1 MTIFA
6 PPKHSRFNLFEF
18 CGYSMK
24 RIRNLYFAFTRLS
37 VIFLSLF
44 LLLLPAGC
52 HNMPSKSAV
61 TPLEQE
67 LSDSILKGRYLW
79 ALETIKRERPLT
91 TDSDE
96 YYSQTLL
103 KAIAE
108 FYMTRTDSMYK
119 DLEVVFRYLAGLP
132 QPMSPRQRYLAARA
146 HMVRGVSYMQ
156 YDYLPDTVLISY
168 ERALNYLAP
177 GQEPALRQ
185 QILSNTA
192 DALKLSGQLDRS
204 LDYFERA
211 RHLSDSLGDTP
222 WDRLSLNL
230 GMAAAYTELRDFESQ
245 KPIWQEIESIWN
257 ELPVHDRFSY
267 LTALSNSYYFRGAY
281 TDSERVLQRL
291 DSVLDGNEEM
301 EWERNFNRVNMA
313 DVYLRLN
320 VTDTARLLLDQTL
333 HYFTNVQPNS
343 YVLHYIGTLY
353 TRYNVQTGDYSKVE
367 AQLAD
372 TSRNIPTRPEQRLAD
387 LEMRQDYY
395 ARTGQWHKAYMAQS
409 QYRALDDS
417 LRNQRIQMYNR
428 TLRQRYERDAEIES
442 LRNDLHERQQK
453 LTLNTILAIAAII
466 VVLLLGIVL
475 AMSRR
480 LSRERERGMRR
491 KLLEQRMQSARNRLS
506 PHFIYNT
513 LNHALA
519 NDAMSADRLC
529 RLVRLLRRQQLM
541 TNELVTTLAD
551 ELAFIEDYVTLQ
563 SEGSR
568 GEVKYTTSIA
578 PGVDAAEVRLPSMT
592 LQLCVENAF
601 KHGFASLGNNVER
614 LLIINVETRDDNIV
628 IEVCNNM
635 NPDAGPSNDSTLTGL
650 RIIMTTLQILNEHQ
664 PRHILYQLEPW
675 SDNPQQA
682 GYMAKLIIPNNFKF
696 DYL

>member
-1 MTIFA
+1 
-6 PPKHSRFNLFEF
+6 
-18 CGYSMK
+18 MK
-24 RIRNLYFAFTRLS
+24 RIRNFYFAFTRIF
-37 VIFLSLF
+37 VVFLSL
-44 LLLLPAGC
+44 LLSLLPTGC
-52 HNMPSKSAV
+52 HDRLSDSAL
-61 TPLEQE
+61 TPLERA
-67 LSDSILKGRYLW
+67 LSDSILKGHYSW
-79 ALETIKRERPLT
+79 ALETIERERPLT
-91 TDSDE
+91 ADSDE

-108 FYMTRTDSMYK
+108 FYMTRTDSMYT
-119 DLEVVFRYLAGLP
+119 DLNLVLHYLACLP
-132 QPMSPRQRYLAARA
+132 QPLTQRQRYLAART
-146 HMVRGVSYMQ
+146 HMVRGASYMQ
-156 YDYLPDTVLISY
+156 YDYLPDTALASY
-168 ERALNYLAP
+168 ERALSYLAP

-185 QILSNTA
+185 QILANTA
-192 DALKLSGQLDRS
+192 DALKISGQLDRS

-222 WDRLSLNL
+222 WDRLALNL

-245 KPIWQEIESIWN
+245 PPIWQEIESIWD
-257 ELPVHDRFSY
+257 ELPLHDRFSY
-267 LTALSNSYYFRGAY
+267 LTALSNSYYFRRAY
-281 TDSERVLQRL
+281 TDSEHTLQRL
-291 DSVLDGNEEM
+291 DSVLAGNKEM

-320 VTDTARLLLDQTL
+320 ATDTARRLLDQTL
-333 HYFTNVQPNS
+333 HYFTDVQPNP
-343 YVLHYIGTLY
+343 YVSHYIGTLY
-353 TRYNVQTGDYSKVE
+353 TGYNIQTGAYAKVE

-372 TSRNIPTRPEQRLAD
+372 TSRDKPTRPEQRLAD
-387 LEMRQDYY
+387 LEMRQEYY
-395 ARTGQWHKAYMAQS
+395 ARTGQWHKAYIAQL
-409 QYRALDDS
+409 QYRTLDDS

-428 TLRQRYERDAEIES
+428 TLRQRYERDAEIKS

-453 LTLNTILAIAAII
+453 LTLNTILAVAAII
-466 VVLLLGIVL
+466 VVVLLGIVL

-480 LSRERERGMRR
+480 LARERERGMLR

-513 LNHALA
+513 LNHAIA
-519 NDAMSADRLC
+519 DDTTSTDRLR

-541 TNELVTTLAD
+541 TDELVTTLAD

-568 GEVKYTTSIA
+568 GIVKYTTSIA
-578 PGVDAAEVRLPSMT
+578 PDIDSAKVRLPSMT

-614 LLIINVETRDDNIV
+614 LLVIKAVSRDDSIV

-635 NPDAGPSNDSTLTGL
+635 NPDAGPSNDSTRTGL

-664 PRHILYQLEPW
+664 ARHIIYRLEPW
-675 SDNPQQA
+675 TDNPQQA
-682 GYMAKLIIPNNFKF
+682 GYMAQLIIPNNFKF

>member
-1 MTIFA
+1 
-6 PPKHSRFNLFEF
+6 
-18 CGYSMK
+18 MK
-24 RIRNLYFAFTRLS
+24 RIRNFYFAFTRLS
-37 VIFLSLF
+37 VIFLSL
-44 LLLLPAGC
+44 LLPLLPAGC
-52 HNMPSKSAV
+52 RDTPSDSV
-61 TPLEQE
+61 LTPLERT
-67 LSDSILKGRYLW
+67 LSDSILKGHYVW
-79 ALETIKRERPLT
+79 ALATIERERPLT
-91 TDSDE
+91 TDSDI

-108 FYMTRTDSMYK
+108 FYMTRTDSMYT
-119 DLEVVFRYLAGLP
+119 DLDAVFRYLAGLP
-132 QPMSPRQRYLAARA
+132 RPLTQRQCYLAART
-146 HMVRGVSYMQ
+146 HMVRGASYMQ
-156 YDYLPDTVLISY
+156 YDYLPDTALISY
-168 ERALNYLAP
+168 ERALSYLAP

-185 QILSNTA
+185 QILANTA
-192 DALKLSGQLDRS
+192 DALKISGQLDRS

-245 KPIWQEIESIWN
+245 TPIWQEIESIWD

-281 TDSERVLQRL
+281 TDSEHTLQRL
-291 DSVLDGNEEM
+291 DSVLAGKEDM

-320 VTDTARLLLDQTL
+320 ATDTARVLLDHTL
-333 HYFTNVQPNS
+333 HYFTNVQPNP
-343 YVLHYIGTLY
+343 YVSHYIGTLY
-353 TRYNVQTGDYSKVE
+353 TRYNVQTGAYTKVE

-372 TSRNIPTRPEQRLAD
+372 ASRDLPTRPEQRLAD

-409 QYRALDDS
+409 QYRVLNDS

-428 TLRQRYERDAEIES
+428 TLRQRYERDAEIKS

-453 LTLNTILAIAAII
+453 LTLNTILAIAAIT
-466 VVLLLGIVL
+466 VVVLLGIVL

-480 LSRERERGMRR
+480 LARERERSMRR
-491 KLLEQRMQSARNRLS
+491 KLLEQRMRSVRNRLS
-506 PHFIYNT
+506 PHFIYNA
-513 LNHALA
+513 LNHAIA
-519 NDAMSADRLC
+519 NDATSTDRLR

-541 TNELVTTLAD
+541 TDDLITTLSD

-563 SEGSR
+563 SESSR
-568 GEVKYTTSIA
+568 GEVRYTTSIA
-578 PGVDAAEVRLPSMT
+578 SGIDAAKVRLPSMT

-601 KHGFASLGNNVER
+601 KHGFASLDNDVER
-614 LLIINVETRDDNIV
+614 LLLIKVEARDDSVV

-635 NPDAGPSNDSTLTGL
+635 NPDAEPSNDSTRTGL

-664 PRHILYQLEPW
+664 SRHIMYQLEPW
-675 SDNPQQA
+675 TDNPQRA
-682 GYMAKLIIPNNFKF
+682 GYMAQLIIPNNFKF